1 MNSEETKPG
10 KTEAIIPADVE
21 VQGQIKS
28 SGNIQIDGKVAVL
41 EGVEK
46 LSGATVMATDLRAS
60 ASLVIAGLV
69 ADGETVLDRIYHL
82 DRGYDQMEAKLRG
95 IGADIERFK

>member
-1 MNSEETKPG
+1 MAKVTETIFENRFMHVNELVRLG
-10 KTEAIIPADVE
+10 AHIE
-21 VQGQIKS
+21 V
-28 SGNIQIDGKVAVL
+28 DGHSAFVT
-41 EGVEK
+41 GVEK

-69 ADGETVLDRIYHL
+69 ADGETVVDRIYHL

-95 IGADIERFK
+95 IGADIERSK